1 MPGTRQRDTAQN
13 LESPEGNS
21 ELEKPTDSEEQVDF
35 DGDNDQEETMEE
47 VEYEEVEEEEEE
59 KLRKRS
65 MLSFLHFH
73 LMGLRIMKG
82 KETSEAK
89 GYAFVTFKTKELA
102 YKAIKELNNSE
113 FKEDAP
119 SENEVALRRTSC
131 NPNDGF
137 SGQGNTLMS
146 SGQNEPERPQ
156 CKNRVL
162 WKHCPTHNGCR
173 AESIGGK
180 ETKHM
185 ACPKMAVDDRPQE
198 EEANMT
204 ESEQWSR
211 DPQEADGEF
220 RNLLGLTIHT
230 NSVASQQKLTS
241 PQNKKEG
248 TICARQVYS
257 RNRRCKKQLDQ
268 GNINNKGAAE
278 DTKPATKNNGQQQ
291 HSGDPEKAESLLLRL
306 RDNGRKEVNTWVDP
320 NPVQNEIE
328 EVKLVYVKNL
338 PENITQDRLKELSEH
353 HGKITK
359 VVLPSAKTGQEK
371 SRFGFVHFAERSS
384 AMKALKNAEKYE
396 IDGQTLECSL
406 ANSHKPAVL
415 PAYPP
420 HLGYGGMIGSAIG
433 AGFDGLVLPSS
444 RGETGNSQGFN
455 SLLQCQY
462 PDMGG
467 VVAVAQ
473 VVGNAVM
480 IITAIVDMAA
490 IIPTNLGFKELGNGG
505 LFLLVS
511 GLPPPMLNKALS
523 LNR

>member
-21 ELEKPTDSEEQVDF
+21 ELEKPTDSDEQVDF

-113 FKEDAP
+113 FK
-119 SENEVALRRTSC
+119 
-131 NPNDGF
+131 
-137 SGQGNTLMS
+137 GNTLMS

-162 WKHCPTHNGCR
+162 WTHCPTQNGCR
-173 AESIGGK
+173 VESIGGK

-185 ACPKMAVDDRPQE
+185 ACPRMAVDDRPQE

-204 ESEQWSR
+204 ESEQ
-211 DPQEADGEF
+211 GE
-220 RNLLGLTIHT
+220 
-230 NSVASQQKLTS
+230 
-241 PQNKKEG
+241 
-248 TICARQVYS
+248 RQ
-257 RNRRCKKQLDQ
+257 
-268 GNINNKGAAE
+268 INMTGRE
-278 DTKPATKNNGQQQ
+278 QCF
-291 HSGDPEKAESLLLRL
+291 HESE
-306 RDNGRKEVNTWVDP
+306 NVDL
-320 NPVQNEIE
+320 

-406 ANSHKPAVL
+406 AKPQANSHKPAVL